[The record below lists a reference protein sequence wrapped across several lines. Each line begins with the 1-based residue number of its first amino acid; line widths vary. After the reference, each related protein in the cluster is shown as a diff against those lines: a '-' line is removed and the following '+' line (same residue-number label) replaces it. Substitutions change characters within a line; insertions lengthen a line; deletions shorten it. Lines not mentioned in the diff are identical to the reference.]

1 MRSRWSRVISGV
13 RMKGIILAGG
23 RGTRLYPMTQT
34 VSKQLI
40 PVFDKPMIY
49 YSLSTLMFAGIRQ
62 ILIICDPQEL
72 LRFRKA
78 LGDGRRWGLEI
89 AYAVQRRPDGLA
101 QAFLIGEEFLAGGP
115 AAMILGDNLFHGNQ
129 LPELLQ
135 AARASI
141 SGATL
146 FSYHVTDPRSFGVV
160 EYGVGDTIV
169 SLEEKPVQPKSN
181 WVATGL
187 YFYDPDV
194 VELSRRLKPSPRGE
208 LEITDLNRL
217 YLEQGRLTSRRL
229 GRGTAWMDMGTPAAL
244 LEASQYV
251 HALESRQGL
260 KIACPEEVALTMGY
274 IALEQFAELAADAKG
289 SDYGDYL
296 IYVLQMHR
304 AACRP

>member
-1 MRSRWSRVISGV
+1 
-13 RMKGIILAGG
+13 MKGIILAGG